1 MLTVEPESANPTLT
15 PSKVFSSPQSLGKAV
30 SRVNRALPKSPRKKI
45 AIVKRLVQRFHPVS
59 VPKMHEPTE
68 AELRVEKYYNSDLV
82 SRQLP
87 GRKDYVTTKTAAGK
101 KRVQKKVL
109 MMTVMEA
116 HKLFAQEN
124 PDIKI
129 GKSKFAALRPKHV
142 LPISEKDHNVCCCR
156 YHENVELLVDG
167 LKTIFLT
174 FTSVSDLVKKSVC
187 SWQMLCCTGLCD
199 VCKDVSQ
206 VVSNEFGDD
215 VDPEAT
221 VVYYQWSAFNKKE
234 VIESMLA
241 DAKDELVKQLS
252 VLRKHSYI
260 AKVQLQ
266 SIRALKEKLQPDEAV
281 LQEDFSENFIIKQ
294 QDEIMAAHWVTEG
307 ITLFTAVLTTASSS
321 SSFVVVS
328 DDLQHDKVAVWC
340 CNKTI
345 LNHAITES
353 STAISNLHFFF
364 RRCSQSV

>member
-1 MLTVEPESANPTLT
+1 
-15 PSKVFSSPQSLGKAV
+15 
-30 SRVNRALPKSPRKKI
+30 
-45 AIVKRLVQRFHPVS
+45 
-59 VPKMHEPTE
+59 
-68 AELRVEKYYNSDLV
+68 
-82 SRQLP
+82 
-87 GRKDYVTTKTAAGK
+87 
-101 KRVQKKVL
+101 
-109 MMTVMEA
+109 
-116 HKLFAQEN
+116 
-124 PDIKI
+124 
-129 GKSKFAALRPKHV
+129 
-142 LPISEKDHNVCCCR
+142 
-156 YHENVELLVDG
+156 
-167 LKTIFLT
+167 
-174 FTSVSDLVKKSVC
+174 
-187 SWQMLCCTGLCD
+187 
-199 VCKDVSQ
+199 
-206 VVSNEFGDD
+206 
-215 VDPEAT
+215 
-221 VVYYQWSAFNKKE
+221 
-234 VIESMLA
+234 MLA
-241 DAKDELVKQLS
+241 DAKNELVKQLS